1 MMIMSWKTLT
11 LLVILAAIVLMAYIR
26 LAPSDPK
33 DWHLSVATQDPIPQ
47 GPCTDHIALV
57 AKGARAACMLSLSPA
72 QVLDKLEAIA
82 LTSPRTQHLV
92 GSAAEGRIT
101 WVARSFLMGFPDYV
115 TAEVSQTPNGTRL
128 DIFSRLRFGT
138 VDYGVNAARLKDWL
152 SQL

>member
-1 MMIMSWKTLT
+1 MMIISWKTVV
-11 LLVILAAIVLMAYIR
+11 LLGIVAALALMAYIR

-33 DWHLSVATQDPIPQ
+33 AWHISVATQDPIAQ
-47 GPCTDHIALV
+47 GTCADHIARV
-57 AKGARAACMLSLSPA
+57 AKGARAACLVPLTPA
-72 QVLDKLEAIA
+72 QVLDQLEAIA
-82 LTSPRTQHLV
+82 LTSPRTLHLA
-92 GSAAEGRIT
+92 GSAGEGRIT

-115 TAEVSQTPNGTRL
+115 TAEVSQTPDGTRL

>member
-1 MMIMSWKTLT
+1 MMVISWKATI
-11 LLVILAAIVLMAYIR
+11 LLGILAALALMAYIR

-33 DWHLSVATQDPIPQ
+33 DWHIAVATRDAIPQ

-57 AKGARAACMLSLSPA
+57 PKGARAACLLPQTPA

-82 LTSPRTQHLV
+82 LTSPRTQHLA

-101 WVARSFLMGFPDYV
+101 WIARSFLLGFPDYV
-115 TAEVSQTPNGTRL
+115 TAEVSQTPSGTRL

-138 VDYGVNAARLKDWL
+138 VDFGVNAARLKDWL

>member
-1 MMIMSWKTLT
+1 MMIISWKTT
-11 LLVILAAIVLMAYIR
+11 VLLGILAALALMAYIR

-33 DWHLSVATQDPIPQ
+33 DWHISVATQDPIPQ

-57 AKGARAACMLSLSPA
+57 PKGARAACILPLTPA

-82 LTSPRTQHLV
+82 LTSPRTQHLG

-101 WVARSFLMGFPDYV
+101 WTARSFLMGYPDYV
-115 TAEVSQTPNGTRL
+115 TAEVSQTPAGTRL
-128 DIFSRLRFGT
+128 DIFSRQRFGT

-152 SQL
+152 AQL